1 MKLAE
6 YLFSIER
13 ALEQAKKSKYGGAT
27 TRILTIYKDV
37 IFYLVEK
44 GKLDMSD
51 EADEFKKYLHQFPP
65 NELYLVANYYRQ
77 EKGIEKLN
85 YTQEI
90 YLSDKR
96 NRTNTLKSI

>member
-27 TRILTIYKDV
+27 IRILTIYKDV

-51 EADEFKKYLHQFPP
+51 EADKFKEYLHQYPP

>member
-1 MKLAE
+1 MKVAE
-6 YLFSIER
+6 YLFSVER
-13 ALEQAKKSKYGGAT
+13 ALEQASKNKYGGAAV
-27 TRILTIYKDV
+27 RILQIYKDV

-51 EADEFKKYLHQFPP
+51 EADKFKEYLHQYPP

-77 EKGIEKLN
+77 EKGLERLN

-90 YLSDKR
+90 YLSDKH
-96 NRTNTLKSI
+96 N